1 MAVIANEYLYTSQVL
16 RYYPSKW
23 KVSAKLRFFQFTLE
37 NLAVSEYKSN
47 TLSIQYSIYF
57 YLCNQRSLDWI
68 RQWKSP
74 KKLWKL

>member
-16 RYYPSKW
+16 RYCPSKW
-23 KVSAKLRFFQFTLE
+23 KVSAKVRFFQFALE
-37 NLAVSEYKSN
+37 NLAVSEYKLNIS
-47 TLSIQYSIYF
+47 SIQCSIYC
-57 YLCNQRSLDWI
+57 YLFNQLSLDWI